1 MNQVI
6 NINKFELKFNY
17 FMYKYIKFTIKHN
30 KINFDFVIRIQII
43 EKYIMHLRSLI
54 MSTNISFHT
63 FTAKC
68 SWSDMY

>member
-1 MNQVI
+1 
-6 NINKFELKFNY
+6 
-17 FMYKYIKFTIKHN
+17 MYKYIKFTIKHN

-54 MSTNISFHT
+54 TSTNISFHT
-63 FTAKC
+63 FTVKC